1 MLEVS
6 SVIGSLSPSAT
17 MAIATKA
24 KQLRAQGIDV
34 VAFGVG
40 EPDFDTPDHIKEAAI
55 AAIREGYTKYVVPP
69 SGSPKIKEAVVDKF
83 KNDNGLEYEAAQIVV
98 SCGAKHSLFNIF
110 HALLN
115 PDDEAIIPAPYW
127 VSYPEQVKSAGARPV
142 ILETDASF
150 KIDPQDLKAAITPK
164 TKVLLLNS
172 PSNPTGAVYSK
183 QELES
188 IAEIAVE
195 RGIAVVSDEV
205 YERLIYDGLQ
215 HVSIASLNE
224 QIKEQ
229 TIVVNAV
236 SKTYAMTG
244 WRIGYAAGPKNIMTA
259 IGRLQGQSTSNPTSI
274 SQKAAIAALSGDQSC
289 VQSMVTEF
297 NERRKIMTARA
308 SEAFGVEIQPPSG
321 AFYLFVN
328 VSGLFGN
335 KYNGAEISSA
345 SDVAGYLLE
354 EAKVALVPGEG
365 FGAPNYVRVS
375 YATSRDVINEGMDR
389 IGEAV
394 QKLSS
399 SA

>member
-24 KQLRAQGIDV
+24 KQLKAQGIDI
-34 VAFGVG
+34 VALGVG
-40 EPDFDTPDHIKEAAI
+40 EPDFDTPDHIKDAAI
-55 AAIREGYTKYVVPP
+55 AAIRQGYTKYVVPP
-69 SGSPKIKEAVVDKF
+69 SGSPEIKDAVVDKF
-83 KNDNGLEYEAAQIVV
+83 RNDNGLEYERGQIVV

-115 PDDEAIIPAPYW
+115 PGDEAIIPAPYW

-150 KIDPQDLKAAITPK
+150 KIDPKQLKAAITPK
-164 TKVLLLNS
+164 TKALLLNS

-195 RGIAVVSDEV
+195 TGIAVVSDEV
-205 YERLIYDGLQ
+205 YEKLIYDGLQ

-224 QIKEQ
+224 QIKAQ

-244 WRIGYAAGPKNIMTA
+244 WRIGYAAGPRALMTA

-274 SQKAAIAALSGDQSC
+274 SQKAAIAALRGDQSC
-289 VQSMVTEF
+289 VQRMVTEF
-297 NERRKIMTARA
+297 NERRKIITAKA

-354 EAKVALVPGEG
+354 EARVALVPGEG
-365 FGAPNYVRVS
+365 FGAPNYLRVS
-375 YATSRDVINEGMDR
+375 YATSREIINEGMNR
-389 IGEAV
+389 IGKAV

-399 SA
+399 ST